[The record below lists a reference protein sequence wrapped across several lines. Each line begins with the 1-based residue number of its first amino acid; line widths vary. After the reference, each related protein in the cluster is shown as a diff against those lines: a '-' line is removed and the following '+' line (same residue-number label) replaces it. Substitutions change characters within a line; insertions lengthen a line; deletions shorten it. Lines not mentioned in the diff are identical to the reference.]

1 MRPAAPSDRALQTSP
16 RGAFEYLPQSD
27 PPILSVLGGVRGP
40 GWFPKLRDES
50 QWHGTLY
57 PLNTD
62 LKCYDYDHHLS
73 SKTPA
78 DLRRLH
84 LLHVEYLRF
93 ALCIAAGEYVPY
105 ELAEKHE
112 SLCTRASMEMH
123 LVRKEPVW

>member
-1 MRPAAPSDRALQTSP
+1 MLPPSDL
-16 RGAFEYLPQSD
+16 
-27 PPILSVLGGVRGP
+27 PILGVLGGVRGP
-40 GWFPKLRDES
+40 GWFPRLWHDS
-50 QWHGTLY
+50 QWSGTLY
-57 PLNTD
+57 PLNAG
-62 LKCYDYDHHLS
+62 LKCYDYVHCLS

-112 SLCTRASMEMH
+112 SLCTLASMEMH
-123 LVRKEPVW
+123 LVRKGPVW